1 MRVNKDASVAEIAAA
16 AAVVPVS
23 AALSASVL
31 LFPEIPGLM
40 RPSSYA
46 LDPSAPSS
54 ASSTASAIIA
64 ALPPPLCLF
73 WQLYPVDTHVRATM
87 MTIIIMMSIILM
99 ISIQL
104 LRLMLCHSLQ
114 VDLNI
119 MFFNSRVEPQRNHNI
134 KVGIPHSSP

>member
-1 MRVNKDASVAEIAAA
+1 VRVSKDASVAEIAAA

-54 ASSTASAIIA
+54 
-64 ALPPPLCLF
+64 LPLLAVVPSG
-73 WQLYPVDTHVRATM
+73 HARA
-87 MTIIIMMSIILM
+87 
-99 ISIQL
+99 
-104 LRLMLCHSLQ
+104 RHDDDDNYND
-114 VDLNI
+114 VNN
-119 MFFNSRVEPQRNHNI
+119 F
-134 KVGIPHSSP
+134 

>member
-1 MRVNKDASVAEIAAA
+1 
-16 AAVVPVS
+16 
-23 AALSASVL
+23 
-31 LFPEIPGLM
+31 
-40 RPSSYA
+40 
-46 LDPSAPSS
+46 
-54 ASSTASAIIA
+54 
-64 ALPPPLCLF
+64 
-73 WQLYPVDTHVRATM
+73 
-87 MTIIIMMSIILM
+87 LM

>member
-1 MRVNKDASVAEIAAA
+1 VNKDASVAEIAAA

-23 AALSASVL
+23 AASSAPVL
-31 LFPEIPGLM
+31 LFPELPGLM

-46 LDPSAPSS
+46 LDPSAPPS
-54 ASSTASAIIA
+54 ASLNASAIIA

-73 WQLYPVDTHVRATM
+73 WQPYPVDTHVRAM
-87 MTIIIMMSIILM
+87 MPMIIIILSIILM

-104 LRLMLCHSLQ
+104 LRLMLCRSLQ

-134 KVGIPHSSP
+134 KVGTPHSSP